1 MKTAVHPQ
9 LTRLSGITASV
20 WALLLLISV
29 PQAFADNRDALLLSS
44 YPWLQAVGK
53 LQVPGSRIQQGRRT
67 HHREDCS
74 ATLVSRKAST
84 SANTIITAWHCLEF
98 YNDLS
103 RPILF
108 TLHTLSGST
117 LNREAY
123 RLADG
128 GGMHADW
135 ALLRLYKAV
144 SASDITAMP
153 LGKQQADSNRP
164 IVMAGYSRDKG
175 IKGSG
180 QQLNFDPH
188 CSITHQNQRVGDTD
202 CIAHKGASG
211 GAVIQVSDVGEAVI
225 YGVISEGNGSGRS
238 TFVPVSHFK
247 NATRL
252 YVN

>member
-1 MKTAVHPQ
+1 MTATVPAE
-9 LTRLSGITASV
+9 LTRLSTITASA
-20 WALLLLISV
+20 WALLLLISM
-29 PQAFADNRDALLLSS
+29 PQAFADNRDALLMGS

-74 ATLVSRKAST
+74 ATLVSRKDST

-164 IVMAGYSRDKG
+164 IVCLLY
-175 IKGSG
+175 
-180 QQLNFDPH
+180 
-188 CSITHQNQRVGDTD
+188 T
-202 CIAHKGASG
+202 
-211 GAVIQVSDVGEAVI
+211 SDAADED
-225 YGVISEGNGSGRS
+225 
-238 TFVPVSHFK
+238 
-247 NATRL
+247 
-252 YVN
+252 